1 VSRVFFS
8 LLRTLL
14 PFFSFE
20 DTDVG
25 SILDSNELARKR
37 KTGGEHSV
45 FWRLHA
51 LHANRARL
59 VFVMLRRLPPSF
71 AVEMQVVLRHTLEG
85 KVGVQHKEAKAKALF
100 AEKCLVVLE
109 SCGIS
114 ATNLNYW
121 LPLFSLC
128 QNLILKDNAL
138 ERPALRQ
145 LRKHFLKRK
154 AGVPGLATL
163 HCADTKAATPDVL
176 VEQLRMASELGI
188 KVTVGARRDFCF
200 SPGALDK
207 LLASSIVSDSPWDV
221 MASSRKHTRPSFLKN
236 SLAAA
241 ESRSGE
247 SWELLREAVVCVQN
261 VPHGAVKTT
270 AMSAC
275 LDARFKSEM
284 DGKMMLSLL
293 TLFSMMPALG
303 LSFVETCSHISELD
317 LTLQGHILRGKWR
330 GRRGLEEE

>member
-1 VSRVFFS
+1 M
-8 LLRTLL
+8 
-14 PFFSFE
+14 
-20 DTDVG
+20 G
-25 SILDSNELARKR
+25 
-37 KTGGEHSV
+37 
-45 FWRLHA
+45 
-51 LHANRARL
+51 RA
-59 VFVMLRRLPPSF
+59 LRRLPPSF

-100 AEKCLVVLE
+100 AEKRVVVLE

-121 LPLFSLC
+121 LPLFALC

-176 VEQLRMASELGI
+176 VELLRMASELGI

-200 SPGALDK
+200 SQGALDEWLASQVVSD
-207 LLASSIVSDSPWDV
+207 LLAQGRSSDGK
-221 MASSRKHTRPSFLKN
+221 ASSPTDARRYFLKN

-247 SWELLREAVVCVQN
+247 SWELLREAVVGVQN
-261 VPHGAVKTT
+261 APHGAIKTA

-275 LDARFKSEM
+275 LDAWLTSKK

-303 LSFVETCSHISELD
+303 LSFVESWSRDFSKLYLHLEGGRLS
-317 LTLQGHILRGKWR
+317 GKWR